1 MPYISVIV
9 PVYNAEKNMERCVG
23 SVLKQ
28 GFSDWELLLIDDG
41 SRDGSAA
48 LCDTFALQD
57 ARIRVFHKEN
67 GGVSSARNK
76 GIDLAKGRYILF
88 LDSDDYLPEN
98 YLEALTRQQEAWG
111 EEAFCWTAL
120 RLISE
125 NHQVKEAV
133 YAYGEDSCSI
143 VRRSDVL
150 KLSARYLLNAPWNKL
165 YQSEI
170 IRTHS
175 LRMPEDISI
184 AEDLWFNLQYLEAMG
199 DCPIV
204 ILNQVTYFYIR
215 NGEASLDHG
224 YRSNYYKIHKKVLAE
239 LLDYSR
245 KWQAPLE
252 DESLYYA
259 RYWEYMQNAF
269 SNLDLADC
277 SLDGWQR
284 FWEKGRILRDGK
296 FQKSLTYQKKK
307 MGRGSYLVMRSR
319 SYLLV
324 QLYHYLRQRSMHG
337 KD

>member
-1 MPYISVIV
+1 MAHISVIV

-28 GFSDWELLLIDDG
+28 SFTDWELLLIDDG

-88 LDSDDYLPEN
+88 LDSDDYLPDN
-98 YLEALTRQQEAWG
+98 YLEALARQQEAWG
-111 EEAFCWTAL
+111 EEAFCWTAF
-120 RLISE
+120 RQISE
-125 NHQVKEAV
+125 NRQVKEAV
-133 YAYGEDSCSI
+133 YVYGEEPCSV

-165 YQSEI
+165 YRTEV
-170 IRTHS
+170 IRAHA
-175 LRMPEDISI
+175 LCMPENICI

-204 ILNQVTYFYIR
+204 ILNQVTYYYVR
-215 NGEASLDHG
+215 SGETSLDHG
-224 YRSNYYKIHKKVLAE
+224 YRSNYYKIHKQVLSK
-239 LLDYSR
+239 LLCYSR
-245 KWQAPLE
+245 KWQASSE
-252 DESLYYA
+252 DMALYYA

-269 SNLDLADC
+269 SNLDLEDC
-277 SLDGWQR
+277 SLNGWQR
-284 FWEKGRILRDGK
+284 FWERGRILRDGK
-296 FQKSLTYQKKK
+296 FQKSLTYKKET
-307 MGRGSYLVMRSR
+307 MGRGRYLAMRSR

-324 QLYHYLRQRSMHG
+324 WLHDRLR
-337 KD
+337 